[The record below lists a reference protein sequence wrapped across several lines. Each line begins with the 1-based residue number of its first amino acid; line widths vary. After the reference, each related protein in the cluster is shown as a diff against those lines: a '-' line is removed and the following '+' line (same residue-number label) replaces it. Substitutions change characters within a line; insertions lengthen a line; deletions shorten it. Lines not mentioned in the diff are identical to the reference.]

1 MHLRN
6 CPIGSISKPT
16 AKLPTMDPSKDDVSV
31 HDYRSLWGHTCFML
45 NSHICMQVMGV
56 LDAMPASNLKPEAED
71 GILEEN
77 RVYRTTYMFS
87 ATMPPP
93 VERLARKYMRRP
105 AVINIGSAGKA
116 TDNVTQKVL
125 YHHNDSCV
133 HRC

>member
-1 MHLRN
+1 MIQDLSGSVCITCIV
-6 CPIGSISKPT
+6 CPRFPPFCLIPYGE
-16 AKLPTMDPSKDDVSV
+16 
-31 HDYRSLWGHTCFML
+31 
-45 NSHICMQVMGV
+45 QVMGV

-116 TDNVTQKVL
+116 TDNVTQKVEYFPVVEQFTVGL
-125 YHHNDSCV
+125 TFVVYLML
-133 HRC
+133 

>member
-1 MHLRN
+1 
-6 CPIGSISKPT
+6 
-16 AKLPTMDPSKDDVSV
+16 
-31 HDYRSLWGHTCFML
+31 
-45 NSHICMQVMGV
+45 MGV

-116 TDNVTQKVL
+116 TDNVTQKVISSL
-125 YHHNDSCV
+125 QFSKS
-133 HRC
+133 

>member
-1 MHLRN
+1 
-6 CPIGSISKPT
+6 
-16 AKLPTMDPSKDDVSV
+16 
-31 HDYRSLWGHTCFML
+31 ML
-45 NSHICMQVMGV
+45 VGQVVGI

-116 TDNVTQKVL
+116 TDNVTQKVRPKGMISNGNFKFQFKFNSVNQPMIRL
-125 YHHNDSCV
+125 IIPSM
-133 HRC
+133 